1 MSRFTVVIADNRYS
15 SYDEE
20 RAVLSEAGAE
30 IRNFR
35 SQSPEEARVAF
46 ADADAILVNLFPMTA
61 EVIQA
66 LPRCRVISRYGVG
79 YDNVAVEA
87 ATRRG
92 IWVTF
97 VPDYCFEEVADHAL
111 ALLLNCMRK
120 VSYRDRMIRQG
131 RWNVHRNQPAYR
143 VEGRTLGILGYGNAA
158 HTLLRKVSGLGFGRV
173 LMCDPYVRAST
184 IKAAGAVPVD
194 LSTLLMESDY
204 ISVHVPLTDET
215 RRMIGRAELALVKP
229 GAILVNTAR
238 GPVLDEA
245 AVADALR
252 EGRLGGAGLDVF
264 ETEPLPADSPLRQLE
279 NVVLTD
285 HAGWYSEESL
295 VELKTKAARNVAA
308 VLAGG
313 VPPYPVNRVGPGG
326 PGAAGGP
333 A

>member
-20 RAVLSEAGAE
+20 TAVFTEIDAE
-30 IRNFR
+30 VRIFR
-35 SQSPEEARVAF
+35 SQSTEEARTAF

-61 EVIQA
+61 EIIDA

-111 ALLLNCMRK
+111 ALLLCCIRK
-120 VSYRDRMIRQG
+120 VGYKDRMIRQG
-131 RWNVHRNQPAYR
+131 KWNVHRIQPAYR
-143 VEGRTLGILGYGNAA
+143 MEGRTLGILGYGNAA

-194 LSTLLMESDY
+194 LATLLMESEY
-204 ISVHVPLTDET
+204 ISVHVPLTAET
-215 RRMIGRAELALVKP
+215 RHMIGRAELALVKP

-238 GPVLDEA
+238 GPVVDEA
-245 AVADALR
+245 ALADALR
-252 EGRLGGAGLDVF
+252 EGRLAGAGLDVF
-264 ETEPLPADSPLRQLE
+264 EAEPLPAESPLRQLD
-279 NVVLTD
+279 NVVFTD

-295 VELKTKAARNVAA
+295 VELKTKAARNAAA
-308 VLAGG
+308 VLEGKA
-313 VPPYPVNRVGPGG
+313 PPYPVNHVEPPARGG
-326 PGAAGGP
+326 GRR
-333 A
+333 